1 MIFLI
6 AIFTTCA
13 LTQSAMMLARLAVH
27 ARPVR
32 HDADSD
38 LRLCSTA
45 TWRPQRGQDSVLQ
58 CCVSVFVSHYAQ
70 LLILLVLNSIRSP
83 ELGRSLFP
91 TNRGWLWVPD
101 GDSCVTAS
109 CESCCSCGSWKRVSL
124 SNYVAT
130 QSSSLLRS
138 SLFLLHKPVAN
149 HHYTLAK
156 PPKLPTG
163 SLWILANTW
172 LCLAAS
178 VFSPGLLLWPI
189 ININCIDCRRLSLSL
204 WPGCAG

>member
-1 MIFLI
+1 MRGRWDTMLTLTS
-6 AIFTTCA
+6 ACA
-13 LTQSAMMLARLAVH
+13 PRRPGDLSEARTASSNVACRCLYH
-27 ARPVR
+27 ITLSSWFFWCWIL
-32 HDADSD
+32 SD
-38 LRLCSTA
+38 
-45 TWRPQRGQDSVLQ
+45 
-58 CCVSVFVSHYAQ
+58 
-70 LLILLVLNSIRSP
+70 P
-83 ELGRSLFP
+83 EPGRSLFP

-189 ININCIDCRRLSLSL
+189 ININCIDCRGLSLSL